1 MSEEQISLRP
11 LNDVTVLITAP
22 KVLDNSNAHQML
34 NAITGAQAEGRKF
47 LIIDMSHLE
56 FISSAGVGSILGTV
70 ESSREIGGDIVLC
83 NVSPNVLH
91 VMQVLDLT
99 EYLTI
104 KISTQEAALACGVGP
119 K

>member
-1 MSEEQISLRP
+1 MNDDQITQRP
-11 LNDVTVLITAP
+11 INDDTVLVNASKI
-22 KVLDNSNAHQML
+22 LDNSNAHQML

-47 LIIDMSHLE
+47 IIIDMSKLE

-70 ESSREIGGDIVLC
+70 ETSRGVGGDIMLC
-83 NVSPNVLH
+83 GVSPNVLH

-104 KISTQEAALACGVGP
+104 KTSIEEATRACAAR
-119 K
+119 